1 MGVQLGAGAMSRGH
15 SGSESKI
22 PVLPLVDILFSAF
35 AAVLATATVAIAM
48 MRVREPD
55 ANLPVL
61 PFFTVVAVSP
71 DANCARGLSP
81 YFVVTPPSGRPV
93 TFSNFSIADL
103 ATDNGSKKVG
113 INAWYFADT
122 DQSQD
127 DALKKICGP
136 GRSCARAGLA
146 VLTAVPGQFKIKP
159 SVDRSTCA
167 DVKLALLLGPLPD
180 QLNDSDLKSPAD
192 PSELAFKVP
201 TQ

>member
-1 MGVQLGAGAMSRGH
+1 MGVQLGAGAVSRGH
-15 SGSESKI
+15 SETESKI

-61 PFFTVVAVSP
+61 PFFSVIAVSA
-71 DANCARGLSP
+71 DTNCVGLSP
-81 YFVVTPPSGRPV
+81 NFVVTPPTGTPV
-93 TFSNFSIADL
+93 TFSNFSMADL
-103 ATDNGSKKVG
+103 ATDNGSKELG

-159 SVDRSTCA
+159 SVSYSGCQDLK
-167 DVKLALLLGPLPD
+167 VGLLLGPLPD
-180 QLNDSDLKSPAD
+180 QLKESDLKSPD
-192 PSELAFKVP
+192 NLSELAFKVDP
-201 TQ
+201 Q